1 MSFAAQIAIIAV
13 AVIHVL
19 IAGVEMLG
27 WTTLGPRVFKSLD
40 PDLFEPTKAIAANQG
55 LYNLFLAA
63 GLFWALRIVDPTWAV
78 NIAFFFLACVIVAGV
93 FGALTVSKTILL
105 VQTVPALIAAFLVY
119 RALPEP
125 V

>member
-55 LYNLFLAA
+55 LYNFFLAA
-63 GLFWALRIVDPTWAV
+63 GLFWALRIVDPKWAV

-105 VQTVPALIAAFLVY
+105 VQTGPALIAAFLVY